1 MTSPQVRPSHQ
12 LETGEGPDLDMPG
25 FETLPAGGGPGQ
37 GEHVSIGARLKALL
51 ASLLIP
57 ALAVFT
63 GLLVGALI
71 VIFSD
76 AEVLAMIRTDPV
88 GALALGARRAIDAY
102 AALFA
107 GSLGEP
113 AKMIAALGSGDQ
125 AQIIRAFRPISESLM
140 SATPLIFVG
149 LAVALGFR
157 SGLFN
162 IGAEGQLFLGA
173 IFAVFAAVNF
183 EGLPMIIHLPLAIFF
198 GFLGGALWGMIPG
211 VLKAR
216 TGAHEVIVTI
226 MLNYV
231 AYLLLDILLKNPLFQ
246 RPGSTNP
253 ISKIVPDTAAMP
265 QIVEGLRVTWWFPL
279 ALVTAAAVSW
289 LLFKSTK
296 GFEFRAVGLNP
307 GAAKYAGISV
317 ALTTVLTMTIS
328 GGLAGLGGASVMLVP
343 RGTLTPGFSPGY
355 GFDAIAIALLGR
367 SRPSGVVAAALLF
380 GVLRAGATTM
390 QASTQIPIDLV
401 VVVQSFVIMFI
412 AAPALV
418 RGIYRI
424 RTTQGHRNRGLHE
437 GVGRVSAAAARPY
450 QVGGRVRRPAP
461 RARPRLHPGRGPDPV
476 PVGRRRARLASPASS
491 STRRASPSCCR
502 RSSCRLAR

>member
-1 MTSPQVRPSHQ
+1 MSDEQRPATKPQAVEDVVPGAAAPIAAV
-12 LETGEGPDLDMPG
+12 TG
-25 FETLPAGGGPGQ
+25 PAPGGGTGPR
-37 GEHVSIGARLKALL
+37 IGRLLG
-51 ASLLIP
+51 SLLIP
-57 ALAVFT
+57 ALAIFT
-63 GLLVGALI
+63 GLIVGGLVI
-71 VIFSD
+71 IFSD
-76 AEVLAMIRTDPV
+76 FEVLGMIRTDPI
-88 GALALGARRAIDAY
+88 AAIQLGTSRAIDAY

-107 GSLGEP
+107 GSLGDP
-113 AKMIAALGSGDQ
+113 AKMIAALTSGDHQ
-125 AQIIRAFRPISESLM
+125 QIVRAFRPISESLL

-162 IGAEGQLFLGA
+162 IGGEGQLYLGA
-173 IFAVFAAVNF
+173 IFAVFAAFTF
-183 EGLPMIIHLPLAIFF
+183 EGLPMIIHLPLSILF

-211 VLKAR
+211 VRKAR

-231 AYLLLDILLKNPLFQ
+231 AYRLLDILLKNPPFQ
-246 RPGSTNP
+246 REGSTNP
-253 ISKIVPDTAAMP
+253 ISKIVPDSAAMP
-265 QIVEGLRVTWWFPL
+265 QIIDGLRVTWWFPL
-279 ALVTAAAVSW
+279 ALLTAAAVSW

-317 ALTTVLTMTIS
+317 GLTTVLKMTIS
-328 GGLAGLGGASVMLVP
+328 GGLAGLGGASLMLVE

-424 RTTQGHRNRGLHE
+424 RTTSVTGTEVFMKGW
-437 GVGRVSAAAARPY
+437 GA
-450 QVGGRVRRPAP
+450 
-461 RARPRLHPGRGPDPV
+461 
-476 PVGRRRARLASPASS
+476 
-491 STRRASPSCCR
+491 
-502 RSSCRLAR
+502 

>member
-1 MTSPQVRPSHQ
+1 
-12 LETGEGPDLDMPG
+12 
-25 FETLPAGGGPGQ
+25 
-37 GEHVSIGARLKALL
+37 
-51 ASLLIP
+51 
-57 ALAVFT
+57 
-63 GLLVGALI
+63 
-71 VIFSD
+71 
-76 AEVLAMIRTDPV
+76 
-88 GALALGARRAIDAY
+88 
-102 AALFA
+102 
-107 GSLGEP
+107 
-113 AKMIAALGSGDQ
+113 
-125 AQIIRAFRPISESLM
+125 
-140 SATPLIFVG
+140 
-149 LAVALGFR
+149 
-157 SGLFN
+157 
-162 IGAEGQLFLGA
+162 
-173 IFAVFAAVNF
+173 
-183 EGLPMIIHLPLAIFF
+183 
-198 GFLGGALWGMIPG
+198 MIPG

-216 TGAHEVIVTI
+216 TGAHEVITTI

-231 AYLLLDILLKNPLFQ
+231 SYLLLAILLKNAVLQ

-265 QIVEGLRVTWWFPL
+265 QIIEGLRVTWWFPL

-424 RTTQGHRNRGLHE
+424 RTSKVTGTEVFMKGW
-437 GVGRVSAAAARPY
+437 GA
-450 QVGGRVRRPAP
+450 
-461 RARPRLHPGRGPDPV
+461 
-476 PVGRRRARLASPASS
+476 
-491 STRRASPSCCR
+491 
-502 RSSCRLAR
+502 

>member
-1 MTSPQVRPSHQ
+1 MTSPQVRPSPQ
-12 LETGEGPDLDMPG
+12 LETGEGPDLDLPG
-25 FETLPAGGGPGQ
+25 FEPALAGGGPDG
-37 GEHVSIGARLKALL
+37 GATGGSRVKAFLG
-51 ASLLIP
+51 SLVIP

-76 AEVLAMIRTDPV
+76 SEVLGMLRTSPV
-88 GALALGARRAIDAY
+88 EALQLGAQRALDAY

-107 GSLGEP
+107 GSLGDP
-113 AKMIAALGSGDQ
+113 GRIAAAVTSGDQ
-125 AQIIRAFRPISESLM
+125 ALLIKAFRPISESLL

-149 LAVALGFR
+149 LSVALGFR

-183 EGLPMIIHLPLAIFF
+183 QGLPMIIHLPLAVLF

-216 TGAHEVIVTI
+216 TGAHEVITTI

-231 AYLLLDILLKNPLFQ
+231 AYLLLAMLLKNPILQ
-246 RPGSTNP
+246 REGSTNP
-253 ISKIVPDTAAMP
+253 ISKIVPDSAAMP
-265 QIVEGLRVTWWFPL
+265 QIIEGLRVTWWFPV
-279 ALVTAAAVSW
+279 ALLTAAAVSW

-317 ALTTVLTMTIS
+317 ALTTVLTMTLA

-343 RGTLTPGFSPGY
+343 NGTLVPGFSPGY

-380 GVLRAGATTM
+380 GVLRAGSTTM

-424 RTTQGHRNRGLHE
+424 KTTKVTGTEVLMKGW
-437 GVGRVSAAAARPY
+437 GA
-450 QVGGRVRRPAP
+450 
-461 RARPRLHPGRGPDPV
+461 
-476 PVGRRRARLASPASS
+476 
-491 STRRASPSCCR
+491 
-502 RSSCRLAR
+502 

>member
-1 MTSPQVRPSHQ
+1 MTSPQVRPSPQ
-12 LETGEGPDLDMPG
+12 LETGEGPDLDLPG
-25 FETLPAGGGPGQ
+25 FEPALAGGGPDG
-37 GEHVSIGARLKALL
+37 GATGGSRVKAFLG
-51 ASLLIP
+51 SLVIP

-76 AEVLAMIRTDPV
+76 SEVLGMLRTSPV
-88 GALALGARRAIDAY
+88 EALQLGVKRALDAY

-107 GSLGEP
+107 GSLGDP
-113 AKMIAALGSGDQ
+113 GRIAAAVTSGDQ
-125 AQIIRAFRPISESLM
+125 ALLIKAFRPISESLL

-149 LAVALGFR
+149 LSVALGFR

-183 EGLPMIIHLPLAIFF
+183 QGLPMIIHLPLAVLF

-216 TGAHEVIVTI
+216 TGAHEVITTI

-231 AYLLLDILLKNPLFQ
+231 AYLLLAMLLKNPILQ
-246 RPGSTNP
+246 REGSTNP
-253 ISKIVPDTAAMP
+253 ISKIVPDSAAMP
-265 QIVEGLRVTWWFPL
+265 QIIEGLRVTWWFPV
-279 ALVTAAAVSW
+279 ALLTAAAVSW

-317 ALTTVLTMTIS
+317 ALTTVLTMTIA

-343 RGTLTPGFSPGY
+343 NGTLVPGFSPGY

-380 GVLRAGATTM
+380 GVLRAGSTTM

-424 RTTQGHRNRGLHE
+424 KTTKVTGTEVLMKGW
-437 GVGRVSAAAARPY
+437 GA
-450 QVGGRVRRPAP
+450 
-461 RARPRLHPGRGPDPV
+461 
-476 PVGRRRARLASPASS
+476 
-491 STRRASPSCCR
+491 
-502 RSSCRLAR
+502 

>member
-1 MTSPQVRPSHQ
+1 MSDQDPRTTPPAAAIPEPAAQTAGAPAPAPASTQPEAAER
-12 LETGEGPDLDMPG
+12 T
-25 FETLPAGGGPGQ
+25 TLATR
-37 GEHVSIGARLKALL
+37 IGRLLGN
-51 ASLLIP
+51 LLIP
-57 ALAVFT
+57 GLAIVS
-63 GLLVGALI
+63 GLLVGAVV

-76 AEVLAMIRTDPV
+76 HEVVGGLASDPL
-88 GALALGARRAIDAY
+88 GALGLGVGRAIDAY
-102 AALFA
+102 GALFA
-107 GSLGEP
+107 GSLGDP
-113 AKMIAALGSGDQ
+113 GRMLAALGSGDN
-125 AQIIRAFRPISESLM
+125 AQLIRAFRPISESLL
-140 SATPLIFVG
+140 SATPLIFAG

-162 IGAEGQLFLGA
+162 IGGEGQLYLGA
-173 IFAVFAAVNF
+173 IFGVFASFAF
-183 EGLPMIIHLPLAIFF
+183 TGLPMIVHVPLAVVF
-198 GFLGGALWGMIPG
+198 GFLGGAVWGAIPG

-231 AYLLLDILLKNPLFQ
+231 AYRLLDILLKNPPFQ
-246 RPGSTNP
+246 REGSTNP
-253 ISKIVPDTAAMP
+253 ISKIVPDSAAMP
-265 QIVEGLRVTWWFPL
+265 PLIEGLRVTWWFPV
-279 ALVTAAAVSW
+279 ALLTAFAVSW

-317 ALTTVLTMTIS
+317 GLTTALTMIVS
-328 GGLAGLGGASVMLVP
+328 GGLAGLAGASVMLVQ

-424 RTTQGHRNRGLHE
+424 RTAKVTGTEVFMKGW
-437 GVGRVSAAAARPY
+437 GA
-450 QVGGRVRRPAP
+450 
-461 RARPRLHPGRGPDPV
+461 
-476 PVGRRRARLASPASS
+476 
-491 STRRASPSCCR
+491 
-502 RSSCRLAR
+502 

>member
-1 MTSPQVRPSHQ
+1 MTSPQVRPSTQ
-12 LETGEGPDLDMPG
+12 LETGEGPDLDFPG
-25 FETLPAGGGPGQ
+25 FEPAPAGDGPGDRLTF
-37 GEHVSIGARLKALL
+37 GARVKAFLG
-51 ASLLIP
+51 SLLIP

-76 AEVLAMIRTDPV
+76 AEVLGMMQTGPV
-88 GALALGARRAIDAY
+88 AALQLGAQRALDAY

-107 GSLGEP
+107 GSLGDP
-113 AKMIAALGSGDQ
+113 GRIAAAITSGDQ
-125 AQIIRAFRPISESLM
+125 ALMIKALRPISESLL

-183 EGLPMIIHLPLAIFF
+183 QGLPMIVHLPLSILF

-231 AYLLLDILLKNPLFQ
+231 AYLLLAMLLKNPILQ
-246 RPGSTNP
+246 REGSTNP

-265 QIVEGLRVTWWFPL
+265 QIIEGLRVTWWFPL
-279 ALVTAAAVSW
+279 ALLTAAAVSW

-343 RGTLTPGFSPGY
+343 AGTLVPGFSPGY

-380 GVLRAGATTM
+380 GVLRAGSTTM

-424 RTTQGHRNRGLHE
+424 KTSKVTGTEVLMKGW
-437 GVGRVSAAAARPY
+437 GA
-450 QVGGRVRRPAP
+450 
-461 RARPRLHPGRGPDPV
+461 
-476 PVGRRRARLASPASS
+476 
-491 STRRASPSCCR
+491 
-502 RSSCRLAR
+502 